1 MGLEFDAALDRNA
14 PEIIGT
20 ILKGL
25 QPKLMQ
31 GSKKMPLYGMKL
43 SNFPKEDRELV
54 EKLFLI
60 HREVLFDRLI
70 RDVATIEIRERVN
83 E

>member
-20 ILKGL
+20 ILKGI

-31 GSKKMPLYGMKL
+31 GSKKTLLYGMKL
-43 SNFPKEDRELV
+43 PNFPKEDRDFV
-54 EKLFLI
+54 KKLFLI
-60 HREVLFDRLI
+60 HREVFFERLI
-70 RDVATIEIRERVN
+70 RYVATIIIR
-83 E
+83 